1 MKASE
6 APTIQ
11 SNTWNAYRNQVI
23 AAISDVEVLMWQLA
37 KGINSEVLAEEVA
50 AHMGMEIDTPEAY
63 EALLKLVKA
72 ARPIAQE
79 GLRRTRKDQGG
90 QYALLLL

>member
-1 MKASE
+1 MK
-6 APTIQ
+6 
-11 SNTWNAYRNQVI
+11 
-23 AAISDVEVLMWQLA
+23 QLD

-50 AHMGMEIDTPEAY
+50 AHMGMKIDTPEAY
-63 EALLKLVKA
+63 EALLKLVRA

-79 GLRRTRKDQGG
+79 SLRRTREEQAG